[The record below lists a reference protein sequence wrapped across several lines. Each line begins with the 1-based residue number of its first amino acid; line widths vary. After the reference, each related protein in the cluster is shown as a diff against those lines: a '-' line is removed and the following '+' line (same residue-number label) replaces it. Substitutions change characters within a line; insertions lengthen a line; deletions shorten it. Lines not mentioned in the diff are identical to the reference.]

1 MDGVLTDPRL
11 LAIEK
16 ATQGMDPQKAMDFI
30 QGHADSGMIPGSLSY
45 LRQLYMKAQALQKAM
60 PQQQQQQ
67 AMQQPTIKDK
77 LQAQVMGAQM
87 PPQGMPPQGMMPP
100 PQQPPAPG
108 LAGMPTNL
116 ASPQTFSAAHG
127 GIVAFQ
133 NRGLVEG
140 EEGEEGDDTEAEDP
154 LFKNTPADYLPA
166 QEAPTADKTL
176 SPESLRRMSPRQI
189 SALGLQSLLKP
200 RKKPTGESNEIAR
213 QKLAKSLGI
222 EELTKEQLKMFK
234 DSIGQIAKQRDEAKA
249 LFAIQAG
256 ASILGQRGGNTLANI
271 AQGFAAPVAEY
282 AKTKKE
288 LTKEERGLQSGL
300 ITARQGVAANKLA
313 DFDRIVTQRGAD
325 AAAEAAATTATGQA
339 LMNYGQMEEQANLT
353 LERIKAAKTG
363 RMPGWDIW
371 GKDLEKAASNIR
383 AAKEKKDATALS
395 AAQADYDNI
404 VRNINK
410 TTPSAIT
417 AAGNIDRTKIVA
429 AEKAVLEQSKQGGSI
444 FAKKQAVEKEKRKI
458 EKKAPDANPELL
470 KKREQELEQEIQRVR
485 YGTLF
490 TGAPTGGADDDYSDI

>member
-77 LQAQVMGAQM
+77 LQAQVMGMQM

-140 EEGEEGDDTEAEDP
+140 EEGDDTEAEDP

-166 QEAPTADKTL
+166 QEAPTADQTL

-200 RKKPTGESNEIAR
+200 RKKPSAESNEIAR

-325 AAAEAAATTATGQA
+325 AAAEEAANTRTGQA

-371 GKDLEKAASNIR
+371 GKDLEKAAGAIR
-383 AAKEKKDATALS
+383 AAKDKKDATALA

-410 TTPSAIT
+410 TTPAAIS
-417 AAGNIDRTKIVA
+417 AAGNVDRTKIAA

-444 FAKKQAVEKEKRKI
+444 FAIQQQVVKEKRKI

-470 KKREQELEQEIQRVR
+470 KQRERELEREIQRVR
-485 YGTLF
+485 YSTLF
-490 TGAPTGGADDDYSDI
+490 SGAPVGGEDDDYSDI